1 MSHTHARSRTSFAA
15 AGCASFVFC
24 TAAVAGPPEPRHIP
38 ADASFVL
45 HLDVEAANHSTIMR
59 HLMTT
64 DGEAP
69 PTFDDLRAIA
79 AEMGID
85 FLKDVHGV
93 TAWARS
99 AEGAMENGPEAFV
112 AVTSPAFDG
121 VLEKLRASEQGYSSL
136 TVDGYD
142 LHRWEQGCGF
152 MREIDGGSKR
162 LIVVGQTPAQV
173 TSALAVI
180 DGRSPSKSEADRP
193 RLMPGTVIFA
203 HAAGLPTI
211 DESAGHDGFDP
222 SAVINKTR
230 SMVTQI
236 GEDQGQVFLHLVA
249 DTATK
254 EDADDV
260 VDIMQAL
267 LVIGRTIT
275 KKDPQLEPVEDFL
288 RAIRISSSGAKVELE
303 LRMEAEAFPI
313 EQLGEIA
320 DG

>member
-1 MSHTHARSRTSFAA
+1 MPHAR
-15 AGCASFVFC
+15 FVV
-24 TAAVAGPPEPRHIP
+24 AAVAVGIGSVASLPAAFGGPPEPRHIP

-45 HLDVEAANHSTIMR
+45 HIDVEAANHSTIMR

-64 DGEAP
+64 DGEVP
-69 PTFDDLRAIA
+69 PMFEDLRAIA

-85 FLKDVHGV
+85 FLKDMHGV

-99 AEGAMENGPEAFV
+99 AEGAMESGPEAFV
-112 AVTSPAFDG
+112 AVASPAFDG
-121 VLEKLRASEQGYSSL
+121 VLEKLRAAEHGYSSL

-152 MREIDGGSKR
+152 MRPIDDGRRR

-211 DESAGHDGFDP
+211 DESADRDGFDP

-236 GEDQGQVFLHLVA
+236 GEDQGQVFLHLLA

-254 EDADDV
+254 DDADDV
-260 VDIMQAL
+260 VDIVQAL

-303 LRMEAEAFPI
+303 LRMDAEAFPV